1 MLQISNLT
9 MQFEDKKVL
18 ANIHLHIQD
27 KEKMAII
34 GSSGSGKTTFFQ
46 ILSLQL
52 KPNSG
57 TIFYQNKN
65 IFHYSTHEKH
75 IYKKHII
82 HTLPQNLLLFENKT
96 VYENLE
102 LFFNKKEIDS
112 ILKKHNL
119 DDLKKRKVYTLSG
132 GQKQKV
138 AILRACL
145 KSCHIYLLDEITN
158 ALDEAT
164 AKEVLDFLFSLLK
177 DKTILIITHQLHL
190 IKPYVQKVYLLH
202 NGKLKEVLNE
212 AS

>member
-1 MLQISNLT
+1 M
-9 MQFEDKKVL
+9 
-18 ANIHLHIQD
+18 
-27 KEKMAII
+27 
-34 GSSGSGKTTFFQ
+34 
-46 ILSLQL
+46 
-52 KPNSG
+52 
-57 TIFYQNKN
+57 
-65 IFHYSTHEKH
+65 
-75 IYKKHII
+75 
-82 HTLPQNLLLFENKT
+82 
-96 VYENLE
+96 
-102 LFFNKKEIDS
+102 FFNKKEIDS
-112 ILKKHNL
+112 ILIKHHL

-145 KSCHIYLLDEITN
+145 KSCPIYLLDEITN